1 MLRYSSLLLLLFC
14 CTSFYSQDSTF
25 TFKGKVVDL
34 SNKNPLPYV
43 SISING
49 TLRGTETDS
58 SGRFSFLITGEH
70 KLLKFSLL
78 GYETVYVNPYS
89 QPGKEQLVPMKQKA
103 KLIGE
108 VVVSANPI
116 QAMVKSKRSY
126 VLDYDFYDDHILL
139 ISYGLGKSSYKLVLI
154 DETGDTLSIIKAPET
169 PQRLFK
175 DCLGNHYVVCEEN
188 IYQVYY
194 NNTSLQFLPPK
205 SIKDLEGILMPC
217 IAQDSS
223 NLYLV
228 AKHGSYLVT
237 NTIFHDFYSN
247 HTSLSYYYVNKALK
261 QKKLLLDV
269 VDEATLRMK
278 ADERRLLNAKQQG
291 RSGDEMGRV
300 VQTNSKT
307 PPQASMPS
315 MSSNHREKSVL
326 QSFDVIFSETIVFKE
341 IVAPLYVIKNQLY
354 VFDFVNSKLQSFSSS
369 GSLLKEV
376 PMTLHRDMKW
386 KRSMCIDEK
395 LNKAYTLFEKN
406 GISELKEIDL
416 RTGKECHSEKIPL
429 VFVEN
434 IKVNNGY
441 IYFLHKG
448 EEADDTRYLSK
459 FKIH

>member
-25 TFKGKVVDL
+25 TFKGKVVDF
-34 SNKNPLPYV
+34 SDKKPLPYV
-43 SISING
+43 SISVNG

-89 QPGKEQLVPMKQKA
+89 QPGKEQLIPMKQKA
-103 KLIGE
+103 KLMGE
-108 VVVSANPI
+108 VVVSANAIQPI
-116 QAMVKSKRSY
+116 IKSKRSY
-126 VLDYDFYDDHILL
+126 VLDYDFYQDDILL
-139 ISYGLGKSSYKLVLI
+139 ISYGLNKSSYKVVLI
-154 DETGDTLSIIKAPET
+154 NNMGDTLSIIKSPEM
-169 PQRLFK
+169 PVRLFK
-175 DCLGNHYVVCEEN
+175 DCLGNHYVVCEKN

-194 NNTSLQFLPPK
+194 DDASLHFLPPQ
-205 SIKDLEGILMPC
+205 SIKDLEQVLMPC

-228 AKHGSYLVT
+228 DKQGSYLVT

-247 HTSLSYYYVNKALK
+247 HTSLSYYYINKELK
-261 QKKLLLDV
+261 KKKLLLDV

-278 ADERRLLNAKQQG
+278 ADERRLLSAKEQG

-300 VQTNSKT
+300 VHSNSKT
-307 PPQASMPS
+307 PPQASMPA
-315 MSSNHREKSVL
+315 MTHDHRKKSVL
-326 QSFDVIFSETIVFKE
+326 HSFDVIFSETIVFKE

-354 VFDFVNSKLQSFSSS
+354 VFDFVNSTLQSFSQS

-376 PMTLHRDMKW
+376 PMTLHRDLKW
-386 KRSMCIDEK
+386 KRSMYIDEK

-448 EEADDTRYLSK
+448 EEVDDTRYLSK